1 MEEQIDGWKSK
12 LMAGT
17 FRLERVTNWMVTQTI
32 IFGKWKWK
40 WFSREGLWKII
51 ERKVIPNDFPT
62 IIRSSFVIKKK
73 FCAMK
78 ANADLAIVMFVKD
91 KFFKLVESLDDPT
104 DQWIKLA
111 QKSKIGDT
119 S

>member
-1 MEEQIDGWKSK
+1 
-12 LMAGT
+12 
-17 FRLERVTNWMVTQTI
+17 
-32 IFGKWKWK
+32 
-40 WFSREGLWKII
+40 LWKII

-119 S
+119 SQLFMDYGKLHKLCMKERSSIEEYLIRHMSLQIRWQE